1 MKTLLNLIF
10 VFLFIQESSGQ
21 SLLSITP
28 NQGTA
33 GTTVTALI
41 TGQNTFFQSSSP
53 QGAQCIYIG
62 PKNCNAVQGTNFV
75 VVDEDHMQ
83 ADFTIPSGFPNG
95 IYDINLQKGF
105 NVLTL
110 PASFTILG
118 GTDYSIQSI
127 SPTTGFEN
135 SVITATITGQNLQS
149 LFNSPGFYLR
159 LFTQSGT
166 SRPAT
171 NITVVNPNTLTANFQ
186 FPVYSDTG
194 YYILNINSSIGC
206 FSLDSAFY
214 LQGYYPKRLVS
225 ISPPQGNAG
234 TTLSAL
240 VTGQNLFFQSSSPQ
254 GVINIFL
261 QNMNCNTINGT
272 NIVVTDNDHFT
283 NDFVIP
289 STATN
294 GVYDVYVTTNTGH
307 TYVLPASYTITNG
320 VDRNITG
327 FTPSLANAGT
337 TFSVTITG
345 NDLINLLGS
354 GTISIVNSNG
364 QHYYPTNIV
373 ASPTQATMD
382 FLLPLY
388 AVNGF
393 YDFVTSNAYGCF
405 TFPQALQIQGGQ
417 PRQLVSIVPNQGCRG
432 ETLTAIITGSNTFFM
447 NGTPMNGIDR
457 VLFID
462 TLTSQ
467 NFSVFT
473 PNITVIDSNHVSIDF
488 TIPFYVPQGVYDVS
502 IVLDSGGVITLPAGF
517 EVTCALIQGFVY
529 LDLDSNG
536 IFNAG
541 DSYLPGRQVL
551 LVPGNIIFVSGS
563 NGQYRF
569 AVDSGQYTI
578 SIVPDTNWIITST
591 PQSYTIV
598 VDNSD
603 TTGLNFGMHSVSTV
617 GVFDFSEEMNGLSIY
632 PNPTHGK
639 IRVQLKNEYSKIY
652 DAKILDL
659 NGRLLKRFTIS
670 TAHFELDMNQWS
682 AGIYYLLLT
691 NSETG
696 IQLKGKI
703 IKN

>member
-21 SLLSITP
+21 SLLSIAP

-41 TGQNTFFQSSSP
+41 TGQSTFFLSSSP
-53 QGAQCIYIG
+53 QGAQSIDIG
-62 PKNCNAVQGTNFV
+62 PKNCTLVQGTNLI

-83 ADFTIPSGFPNG
+83 VDFIIPSGFPNG
-95 IYDINLQKGF
+95 VYDINLQKAF

-110 PASFTILG
+110 PSSFTITG
-118 GTDYSIQSI
+118 GTNYSIQSM
-127 SPTTGFEN
+127 SPSTAFEN
-135 SVITATITGQNLQS
+135 STITATITGQNLQS
-149 LFNSPGFYLR
+149 LFNSPGFMLR
-159 LFTQSGT
+159 LFPPTG
-166 SRPAT
+166 PPIAGT
-171 NITVVNPNTLTANFQ
+171 NISIVNSNTLTANFQ
-186 FPVYSDTG
+186 FLPYCDTG
-194 YYILNINSSIGC
+194 NYSLNINCAVGC
-206 FSLDSAFY
+206 FHLDSAIHV
-214 LQGYYPKRLVS
+214 QGYYPKQLVS
-225 ISPPQGNAG
+225 ISPPQGSAG
-234 TTLSAL
+234 STVSAL
-240 VTGQNLFFQSSSPQ
+240 VTGQNLFFQSGSPQ
-254 GVINIFL
+254 GILNIHL

-272 NIVVTDNDHFT
+272 NIVVSDEDHFT
-283 NDFVIP
+283 TDFVIP
-289 STATN
+289 SSATN
-294 GVYDVYVTTNTGH
+294 GVYDVYVTTNTN
-307 TYVLPASYTITNG
+307 YAYILPASYTITNG

-337 TFSVTITG
+337 TVSVTITG

-354 GTISIVNSNG
+354 GTFSLVNGTG
-364 QHYYPTNIV
+364 QHYYPINVV
-373 ASPTQATMD
+373 ATSTQANMD
-382 FLLPLY
+382 FQFPLY

-393 YDFVTSNAYGCF
+393 YDFITNNTFGCF

-417 PRQLVSIVPNQGCRG
+417 PRQLVSIVPNRGCRG
-432 ETLTAIITGSNTFFM
+432 QTLTAIITGSNTFFM
-447 NGTPMNGIDR
+447 NGTPMNGINR

-467 NFSVFT
+467 NFSVFP

-529 LDLDSNG
+529 LDVDSNG

-551 LVPGNIIFVSGS
+551 LMPGNIVVVSGS
-563 NGQYRF
+563 NGQYSF

-603 TTGLNFGMHSVSTV
+603 TTGLNFGMHPLSTV
-617 GVFDFSEEMNGLSIY
+617 GFSDLSDGWNGLSIY
-632 PNPTHGK
+632 PNPTLGK
-639 IRVQLKNEYSKIY
+639 IKVQLKNEYSKNY
-652 DAKILDL
+652 DTKLLDL
-659 NGRLLKRFTIS
+659 NGRILKHFIIS
-670 TAHFELDMNQWS
+670 TDHFELDMNQWS
-682 AGIYYLLLT
+682 PGIYYVLMT
-691 NSETG
+691 NSETR
-696 IQLKGKI
+696 ILLKGKI